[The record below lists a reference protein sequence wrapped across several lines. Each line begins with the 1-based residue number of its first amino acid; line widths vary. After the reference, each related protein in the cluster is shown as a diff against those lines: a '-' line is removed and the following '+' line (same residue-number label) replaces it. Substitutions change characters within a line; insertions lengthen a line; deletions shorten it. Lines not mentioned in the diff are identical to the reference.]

1 MCEKIRIMRYKK
13 GGEKMRYFYLK
24 PKLKDLTQGS
34 RIAFVRQFRRL
45 TQDEV
50 SEKLGL
56 SGESKR
62 VNMTRYEKGERN
74 PKEDRLIEIANILKV
89 NPSSIGKYD
98 FKNPLDIVYIFM
110 WLEEL
115 YPKMNVELATSEQ
128 LQNKADALI
137 SNFIKEWQQKKQKR
151 EDREISYEE
160 YIEWKLTFQ
169 IKGE

>member
-1 MCEKIRIMRYKK
+1 MRLIYT
-13 GGEKMRYFYLK
+13 K

-34 RIAFVRQFRRL
+34 RIAFVRQFRSL

-62 VNMTRYEKGERN
+62 VNMARYEKGERT
-74 PKEDRLIEIANILKV
+74 PKEDRLIELANILKI

-98 FKNPLDIVYIFM
+98 FENPLDIVYIFM
-110 WLEEL
+110 WLQEL
-115 YPKMNVELATSEQ
+115 YPKMNVDLAMSEQ

-137 SNFIKEWQQKKQKR
+137 GNFIKEWQQMKQKR
-151 EDREISYEE
+151 EKREISYKE
-160 YIEWKLTFQ
+160 YIEWKLTFEM
-169 IKGE
+169 KEGE

>member
-1 MCEKIRIMRYKK
+1 MRHL
-13 GGEKMRYFYLK
+13 YLK

-34 RIAFVRQFRRL
+34 RMTFARQFRRF

-56 SGESKR
+56 SGENKR
-62 VNMTRYEKGERN
+62 VNITRYEKGERT
-74 PKEDRLIEIANILKV
+74 PKEDRLGEIANILKV
-89 NPSSIGKYD
+89 NPRSIGKYD
-98 FKNPLDIVYIFM
+98 FESPLDIVYIFM

-115 YPKMNVELATSEQ
+115 YPKMNINLAMSEQ

-137 SNFIKEWQQKKQKR
+137 SNFIKEWHQMKQKR
-151 EDREISYEE
+151 EKREISYEE

-169 IKGE
+169 MKEGK

>member
-1 MCEKIRIMRYKK
+1 MRYL
-13 GGEKMRYFYLK
+13 YLK

-62 VNMTRYEKGERN
+62 VNMARYEKGERT

-89 NPSSIGKYD
+89 NPRSIGKYD
-98 FKNPLDIVYIFM
+98 FENPLDIVYIFM

-115 YPKMNVELATSEQ
+115 YPKTNVDFAISEQ

-137 SNFIKEWQQKKQKR
+137 SNFIKEWQQMKQKR
-151 EDREISYEE
+151 EKREISYEE

-169 IKGE
+169 MKEGK